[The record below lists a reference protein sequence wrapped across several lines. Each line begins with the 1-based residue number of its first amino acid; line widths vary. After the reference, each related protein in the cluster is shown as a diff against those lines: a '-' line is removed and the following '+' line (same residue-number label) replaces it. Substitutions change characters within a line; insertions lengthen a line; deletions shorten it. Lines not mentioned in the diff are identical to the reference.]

1 MPVGPFCGISK
12 NASPEPGEAFF
23 CLPGRDS
30 EPIAQRHGVGRVVAG
45 AGFRQLRQS
54 VLNFG
59 ADDEMPDDEIRAETG
74 PDLPAANVETG
85 VVGHG
90 RMEQAGDVGTSVQ
103 GQPRALR
110 EAERDEGFDRKVETG
125 EPRGLVRVVVEDVV
139 RGRGALH
146 REEEPRA
153 EPPAFREEVLDAGS
167 GVDAHLEVLVA
178 DGGGRRSCAEV
189 CVELSRGAEGCEK
202 QAGGDE

>member
-1 MPVGPFCGISK
+1 MFV
-12 NASPEPGEAFF
+12 EMV
-23 CLPGRDS
+23 S
-30 EPIAQRHGVGRVVAG
+30 EPVAQCQGVGRVVAG
-45 AGFRQLRQS
+45 AGFCQPCQP

-85 VVGHG
+85 AVGHG
-90 RMEQAGDVGTSVQ
+90 RMEHAGDVRASVQ
-103 GQPRALR
+103 SQPRALR
-110 EAERDEGFDRKVETG
+110 EAERNEGLDGKVETG

-139 RGRGALH
+139 RSRGAFH

-153 EPPAFREEVLDAGS
+153 KSPAFREEVFDAGS
-167 GVDAHLEVLVA
+167 GADAYFEVLVA
-178 DGGGRRSCAEV
+178 DGGGRCADTEV
-189 CVELSRGAEGCEK
+189 CMELRRGAEGCEK

>member
-1 MPVGPFCGISK
+1 MPVGPFCGVSK

-30 EPIAQRHGVGRVVAG
+30 EPIAQRHGIGRVVAG
-45 AGFRQLRQS
+45 AGFRQPRQS

-90 RMEQAGDVGTSVQ
+90 RMEQAGGVGTSVQ

-110 EAERDEGFDRKVETG
+110 EAERDEGFDRKIETG

-139 RGRGALH
+139 RGRAPFIEKKSPERSPQRSVKRYSTPAPARMPIL
-146 REEEPRA
+146 RCWSPMA
-153 EPPAFREEVLDAGS
+153 EAVAPA
-167 GVDAHLEVLVA
+167 
-178 DGGGRRSCAEV
+178 RRSAWN
-189 CVELSRGAEGCEK
+189 
-202 QAGGDE
+202 